1 MTQILKSLDE
11 ITTGYSVFEKDQV
24 LTALQLNSVSGYFE
38 DQTRLTRT
46 QLLGVGII
54 CGLKVTSAGKQITV
68 GKGVGI
74 TTDGDLLNYG
84 KDTQFTQYK
93 LYDDK
98 NPAYAPFYRDGKLI
112 PLYELVQTG
121 VRDKRAFQLAQ
132 FSDKTDQK
140 LEQMVA
146 LLFMESFIF
155 DPDQCAGVDCNNA
168 GQKMTNN
175 LKVLLVNRDYLGE
188 IKPAIPTPHQAYDQL
203 EEIVADRPVIN
214 ATTVK
219 THAQLVAIYR
229 SVCNTIHT
237 KLITQLPKIYPAC
250 NTFLATVF
258 DADPSASWLT
268 ILKNWNSYYS
278 GNEIGIQY
286 YYDFLRDLTET
297 YNKFHDLLFDD
308 TTWCSP
314 DKDAFPKHLILGALN
329 GDSENDE
336 DRTGFYPSHLT
347 SHTHGKKQ
355 HALFLSGKLDT
366 QIMTFE
372 VPAITR
378 RTGFDINVNLLEN
391 VKPVEM
397 VRPANLWKITK
408 NTEIRITPGR
418 SEEHSQE
425 ERAIPYYFK
434 VDAAHPIYDYWN
446 YHLYKKKKGKHNYS
460 YNARFYGAQGAAAT
474 PFTSQI
480 GKFDFF
486 RIEGFLGQ
494 NIVNVHRFLENEI
507 STNNLP
513 INLRSVMLGE
523 DRRKIVIKPPF
534 SFGHLHQLH
543 NLMRQDVVNQLDEVK
558 QFGAGL
564 KSKVLSKLELLDPVD
579 KGTFTQVAE
588 SRTSELN
595 AAVDRATSKLKVPYQ
610 DYAAQNSETDSWQIH
625 LGEAMKQSGSFKS
638 EISVAAKTEF
648 NTPFDSLVS
657 NRNINLLDHLDILI
671 KRDIE
676 IKETRLLFSNYIAQ
690 HPGLEHCGGVMR
702 GGTFVLVYDENST
715 VIADFMLP
723 YQETDAEKND
733 LLEPDIAIKPPRP
746 YRPGF
751 VIDSGLTII
760 EPLDIRIKGKLN
772 DFKVKD
778 LDELMNVKTKDLH
791 DQLDGVWNTRF
802 DAQQKDYFTTIK
814 ESFGNMSN
822 ALIKTVS
829 GRIALTETGL
839 DIADMNLNNAVAEVQ
854 QVRELVNTYT
864 AKAEGTTD
872 AAEKS
877 RYTEI
882 IAKLEPVLSNA
893 IMDATKIVG
902 TTGAEI
908 APGTDGFKAMTE
920 IGNSLSVI
928 KDSTVLSGTMD
939 KLNSISGASGSTSFK
954 TYVNVITKR

>member
-24 LTALQLNSVSGYFE
+24 LTAIQLNSLSGYFE

-54 CGLKVTSAGKQITV
+54 CGLKVTSTGKQINV
-68 GKGVGI
+68 SKGMGI
-74 TTDGDLLNYG
+74 TTDGDLLSYNA
-84 KDTQFTQYK
+84 DVQFTQAK

-98 NPAYAPFYRDGKLI
+98 NPTYAPFYRDGVMM
-112 PLYELVQTG
+112 PVYELVQTG

-132 FSDKTDQK
+132 FEDKTDRK
-140 LEQMVA
+140 LEQMLV

-175 LKVLLVNRDYLGE
+175 LKVLLINRDYLGWM
-188 IKPAIPTPHQAYDQL
+188 KPLVQTPHQAYDLL
-203 EEIVADRPVIN
+203 EEVVADRPAIN

-219 THAQLVAIYR
+219 THAQLVSIYR
-229 SVCNTIHT
+229 NVCSTIHL
-237 KLITQLPKIYPAC
+237 KLTTQLPKVYPAC
-250 NTFLATVF
+250 SSFLAPVF
-258 DADPSASWLT
+258 TADPSDSWLA
-268 ILKNWNSYYS
+268 ILKNWNNYYA

-297 YNKFHDLLFDD
+297 YNEFHDLLFDD

-314 DKDAFPKHLILGALN
+314 DKEAFPKHLILGALN
-329 GDSENDE
+329 SEIENDE
-336 DRTGFYPSHLT
+336 DRTDFYSSQLT
-347 SHTHGKKQ
+347 SHTNEKKE
-355 HALFLSGKLDT
+355 HALFLAGKLNA
-366 QIMTFE
+366 QLMTFE
-372 VPAITR
+372 VPVITR
-378 RTGFDINVNLLEN
+378 RIGFDVNVNVLEN
-391 VKPVEM
+391 LKPVEM
-397 VRPANLWKITK
+397 IKPSNLWKITK

-418 SEEHSQE
+418 SEEHDQE

-434 VDAAHPIYDYWN
+434 VDAAHPIYEFWN
-446 YHLYKKKKGKHNYS
+446 YRLHRKKKGKHNYS
-460 YNARFYGAQGAAAT
+460 YNARNYGAQGAAAA
-474 PFTSQI
+474 PFASQI

-494 NIVNVHRFLENEI
+494 NIVNVHQFLENEI
-507 STNNLP
+507 SMNNLP

-523 DRRKIVIKPPF
+523 DRKKIVIKPPF

-588 SRTSELN
+588 SRTNELN
-595 AAVDRATSKLKVPYQ
+595 TAVDRATSKLKLSYQ
-610 DYAAQNSETDSWQIH
+610 EYATQNNATDSWQIH
-625 LGEAMKQSGSFKS
+625 LGEAMKQSGRFKS

-657 NRNINLLDHLDILI
+657 NRNVNLLDHLDILI
-671 KRDIE
+671 NRGIE
-676 IKETRLLFSNYIAQ
+676 LRETRLLFSNYIAQ
-690 HPGLEHCGGVMR
+690 HPGLEHCGGVTR

-733 LLEPDIAIKPPRP
+733 LLEPDIAVKPL
-746 YRPGF
+746 RPGF
-751 VIDSGLTII
+751 VIDSGLNII
-760 EPLDIRIKGKLN
+760 EPLDNKIKGKLD
-772 DFKVKD
+772 DFKGKD
-778 LDELMNVKTKDLH
+778 LDGLLNVKTKELH
-791 DQLDGVWNTRF
+791 DQLDVAWSTRF
-802 DAQQKDYFTTIK
+802 EAQQKDYFTSIK

-822 ALIKTVS
+822 ALIKNASART
-829 GRIALTETGL
+829 ALTESGL
-839 DIADMNLNNAVAEVQ
+839 DIADLNLNKAVSEVR
-854 QVRELVNTYT
+854 QVRELVNTYKT
-864 AKAEGTTD
+864 KAENTADTT
-872 AAEKS
+872 EKS
-877 RYTEI
+877 RYSEMA
-882 IAKLEPVLSNA
+882 AKLEPVLSNA

-902 TTGAEI
+902 TSGAEI
-908 APGTDGFKAMTE
+908 GPGTDGFKAMTE

-928 KDSTVLSGTMD
+928 KDNTVLSGTMD
-939 KLNSISGASGSTSFK
+939 KLNTLSGTLGSSSFK

>member
-1 MTQILKSLDE
+1 MAQILKSLDE
-11 ITTGYSVFEKDQV
+11 ITTGYTVFEKDQV

-68 GKGVGI
+68 GKGMGI
-74 TTDGDLLNYG
+74 TTDGDLLSYNE
-84 KDTQFTQYK
+84 DVQFTQVK

-98 NPAYAPFYRDGKLI
+98 NPVYEPFYRDGKMI

-121 VRDKRAFQLAQ
+121 VRDKRAFPLAQ
-132 FSDKTDQK
+132 FADKTGQK

-175 LKVLLVNRDYLGE
+175 QRVLLVSREYLE
-188 IKPAIPTPHQAYDQL
+188 KLKPVIPTPHQAYDSL
-203 EEIVADRPVIN
+203 EGVVAGRPAIN

-229 SVCNTIHT
+229 STCNSIHA
-237 KLITQLPKIYPAC
+237 KLISQLPKIYPAC
-250 NTFLATVF
+250 SSFLASVF
-258 DADPSASWLT
+258 AADPSSSWLT
-268 ILKNWNSYYS
+268 ILQNWNKYYA

-314 DKDAFPKHLILGALN
+314 GKDAFPKHLILGALRE
-329 GDSENDE
+329 DSGNDE
-336 DRTGFYPSHLT
+336 YRTGLYPSHLT
-347 SHTHGKKQ
+347 SHTLEKKQ
-355 HALFLSGKLDT
+355 HALFLAKKMDT
-366 QIMTFE
+366 QLMTFE

-378 RTGFDINVNLLEN
+378 RIGFDINVNLLEN
-391 VKPVEM
+391 VKPIEM
-397 VRPANLWKITK
+397 VKPSNLWQITR
-408 NTEIRITPGR
+408 NTAIRITPGR
-418 SEEHSQE
+418 SEEHCQE

-434 VDAAHPIYDYWN
+434 VDAAHPIYEYWN
-446 YHLYKKKKGKHNYS
+446 YRLHKKKKGTYNYA
-460 YNARFYGAQGAAAT
+460 YNARQYGAQGGAAA
-474 PFTSQI
+474 PFASQI

-543 NLMRQDVVNQLDEVK
+543 NLMRQDVVSQLDEVK

-564 KSKVLSKLELLDPVD
+564 RSNVLSKLDLLETKD

-588 SRTSELN
+588 SRTKELN
-595 AAVDRATSKLKVPYQ
+595 TAVDRATGKLKVSYQ
-610 DYAAQNSETDSWQIH
+610 DYAAQNSETDSWQVH
-625 LGEAMKQSGSFKS
+625 LGEAMKQSGNFKS
-638 EISVAAKTEF
+638 EISIAAKTEF

-657 NRNINLLDHLDILI
+657 NRHINLLDHLDILI
-671 KRDIE
+671 NRDIE
-676 IKETRLLFSNYIAQ
+676 IKETRLLFNNYIAQ

-733 LLEPDIAIKPPRP
+733 QMEPDITIKPLRP
-746 YRPGF
+746 FRPGY
-751 VIDSGLTII
+751 VIDSGLNII
-760 EPLDIRIKGKLN
+760 EPLDNRIKGKLDN
-772 DFKVKD
+772 FKETD
-778 LDELMNVKTKDLH
+778 LSGFLDEKTKALKDK
-791 DQLDGVWNTRF
+791 LDGDWNTRF
-802 DAQQKDYFTTIK
+802 DNQQKDYFNSIK

-822 ALIKTVS
+822 ALIKTAS
-829 GRIALTETGL
+829 GRSSLPVNGL
-839 DIADMNLNNAVAEVQ
+839 DIADSNLNKAVTEVQ
-854 QVRELVNTYT
+854 QARDLYNSYKD
-864 AKAEGTTD
+864 KAESTAD
-872 AAEKS
+872 ATEKS
-877 RYTEI
+877 RYTEMA
-882 IAKLEPVLSNA
+882 AKLEPVLSNA
-893 IMDATKIVG
+893 IMEATNIVG
-902 TTGAEI
+902 TSGAEI
-908 APGTDGFKAMTE
+908 IPGTDGFKAMTE
-920 IGNSLSVI
+920 IGNSIGAI
-928 KDSTVLSGTMD
+928 KDNAILSGTMD
-939 KLNSISGASGSTSFK
+939 KLNKIGSTTGSSSFK
-954 TYVNVITKR
+954 TYVKVITRG